1 MFFFNVVHYCLQ
13 EEYWG
18 SMDRYNR
25 LLRVKQQWDPDHLFW
40 CHHCVG
46 SDLVT
51 HQSKFPC
58 TNPYTPPDRKAHL
71 SGAGQNVPDWVVLL
85 GLLFTWF

>member
-1 MFFFNVVHYCLQ
+1 MQ

-51 HQSKFPC
+51 HQSEARCANPFGLYSTNTSSSGRAIGPPVLSVVILILMLKF
-58 TNPYTPPDRKAHL
+58 L
-71 SGAGQNVPDWVVLL
+71 W
-85 GLLFTWF
+85 